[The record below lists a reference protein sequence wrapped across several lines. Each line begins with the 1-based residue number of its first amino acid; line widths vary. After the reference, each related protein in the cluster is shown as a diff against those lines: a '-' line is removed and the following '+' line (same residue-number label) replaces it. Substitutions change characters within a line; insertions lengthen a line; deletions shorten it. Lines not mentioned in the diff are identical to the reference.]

1 VIFNNGVLG
10 FVALEMKASG
20 FVNSGVELKN
30 PDFAAMATAMG
41 IHALRVED
49 PGDLPGAVEDV
60 FAHDG
65 PAVLDVVTA
74 TQELSMPP
82 TITLQE
88 VKGFSLWALR
98 AVMSGRGDEVLDLA
112 KTNLLS
118 R

>member
-1 VIFNNGVLG
+1 
-10 FVALEMKASG
+10 MKASG
-20 FVNSGVELKN
+20 FVNSGTELKN

-41 IHALRVED
+41 IFALRVDD
-49 PGDLPGAVEDV
+49 PGDLPGAVERIL
-60 FAHDG
+60 AHDG

-82 TITLQE
+82 TITVAE

-112 KTNLLS
+112 KTNLLP